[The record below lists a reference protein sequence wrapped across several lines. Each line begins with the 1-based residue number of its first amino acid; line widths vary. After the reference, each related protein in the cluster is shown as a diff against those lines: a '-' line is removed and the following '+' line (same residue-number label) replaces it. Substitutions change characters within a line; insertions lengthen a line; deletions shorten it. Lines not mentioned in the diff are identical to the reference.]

1 MSSTLSTNMKVKV
14 NIFFIHYRKLVNRE
28 IIMEKALTVFNA
40 ITISNPQI
48 EFHTNKILKHDPSDL
63 NQETVKRIFDNTDL
77 LEGTDNT
84 FYNMF
89 KLPRPQDNL
98 ISNSLKHFE
107 ALSLIAKESSP
118 DDVNIVFED
127 DIMIDSNF
135 KDKLQYF
142 ISNKVYTDYDCIFLC
157 LPSGAIPSG
166 AIPSNSENDQTVKS
180 KPIGHVVIDKITDSN
195 NKIVPSCDSYFV
207 SKKGAEKMASGYM
220 PIRFQHNIQMSFIFD
235 KLKLNV
241 GRCIPNISI
250 DGSKIG
256 EYPSTLSP
264 NNILLYNVL
273 FKTIY
278 KTLEKEVITHEE
290 IAQINK
296 LFLENTLKDKA
307 DFLFLQGLF
316 HLRFKEY
323 SPCKEYFDRAIKIYE
338 ENHAPLNHQS
348 AIIQNYIELS
358 KHIQDLKIK

>member
-1 MSSTLSTNMKVKV
+1 MSSISSTNMNVKV
-14 NIFFIHYRKLVNRE
+14 NIFFIHYQKLVNRE
-28 IIMEKALTVFNA
+28 VVMEKAQTVFNA
-40 ITISNPQI
+40 ITKSNRHI
-48 EFHTNKILKHDPSDL
+48 EFNTHKILKHDPSDL
-63 NQETVKRIFDNTDL
+63 KEEAIKRIFDNTDL
-77 LEGTDNT
+77 LEGKDNT

-89 KLPRPQDNL
+89 KLPRPQNNL

-107 ALSLIAKESSP
+107 ALSVIAKTSSV
-118 DDVNIVFED
+118 DDVNIILED
-127 DIMIDSNF
+127 DIMIDANF
-135 KDKLQYF
+135 KDKLEYF
-142 ISNKVYTDYDCIFLC
+142 ILNKVYKDFDCIFLC
-157 LPSGAIPSG
+157 LPSPGPPTANETESIQ
-166 AIPSNSENDQTVKS
+166 ER
-180 KPIGHVVIDKITDSN
+180 KPIGHLVIDKITDS
-195 NKIVPSCDSYFV
+195 KDKVVPSCDSYFV
-207 SKKGAEKMASGYM
+207 STTGAQKMASGYM
-220 PIRFQHNIQMSFIFD
+220 PIRFQHNIQLSFIFD

-290 IAQINK
+290 IDQMKK
-296 LFLENTLKDKA
+296 LFLENPLKNKA

-316 HLRFKEY
+316 YLRFKEY
-323 SPCKEYFDRAIKIYE
+323 SSCKELFDKAIEMYE
-338 ENHAPLNHQS
+338 DNFSPLNHQS

-358 KHIQDLKIK
+358 KHIQDIS

>member
-1 MSSTLSTNMKVKV
+1 
-14 NIFFIHYRKLVNRE
+14 
-28 IIMEKALTVFNA
+28 
-40 ITISNPQI
+40 
-48 EFHTNKILKHDPSDL
+48 
-63 NQETVKRIFDNTDL
+63 
-77 LEGTDNT
+77 
-84 FYNMF
+84 MF

-107 ALSLIAKESSP
+107 ALSLIAKESSI

-135 KDKLQYF
+135 KDKLEYF
-142 ISNKVYTDYDCIFLC
+142 ILNKVYTDYDCIFLC
-157 LPSGAIPSG
+157 LPSTAAPST
-166 AIPSNSENDQTVKS
+166 AAPSNENDSVK
-180 KPIGHVVIDKITDSN
+180 PVGHLVVDKITDSN
-195 NKIVPSCDSYFV
+195 NKVVPSCDSYFV

-241 GRCIPNISI
+241 GRCVPNISI

-296 LFLENTLKDKA
+296 LFLENPLKDKA

-316 HLRFKEY
+316 YLRFKEY
-323 SPCKEYFDRAIKIYE
+323 SSCKEYFDRAIKMYE
-338 ENHAPLNHQS
+338 ENFAPLNHQS

-358 KHIQDLKIK
+358 KHIQDL